1 MGFSMSD
8 PYGVAYFGQIYRSNS
23 ELNKSGTGTAE
34 LDKKIDEL
42 QQIGHKDEQ
51 IKRSNELEKEAFKE
65 YGLMPFANGPD
76 MSAVKEG
83 LANLGGYSFAVVPV
97 EDIGWEKDA
106 EQK

>member
-1 MGFSMSD
+1 
-8 PYGVAYFGQIYRSNS
+8 
-23 ELNKSGTGTAE
+23 
-34 LDKKIDEL
+34 
-42 QQIGHKDEQ
+42 
-51 IKRSNELEKEAFKE
+51 
-65 YGLMPFANGPD
+65 MPFANGPD